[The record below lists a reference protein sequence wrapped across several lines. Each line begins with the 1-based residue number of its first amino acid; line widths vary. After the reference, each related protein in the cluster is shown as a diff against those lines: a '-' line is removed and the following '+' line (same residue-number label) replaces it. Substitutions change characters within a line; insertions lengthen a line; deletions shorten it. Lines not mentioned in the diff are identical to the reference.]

1 MKKRLQKKVV
11 TRCLRNAQD
20 WLDYYNSLGDSCEGM
35 VSHHAVK
42 TLCRLDFLL
51 ESHQTK
57 TALAMAQDEWK
68 HTMHPAPHPVA
79 TKIVEAQ
86 FHSHQQ
92 VLEDREI
99 EQMEQSALQHAD
111 EFQSPDDVAVY
122 DDLEANGSAEI
133 DYPDDDLPF

>member
-1 MKKRLQKKVV
+1 
-11 TRCLRNAQD
+11 
-20 WLDYYNSLGDSCEGM
+20 M

-57 TALAMAQDEWK
+57 TALALAQDEWK

-99 EQMEQSALQHAD
+99 EQMEQRTLQHAD

-122 DDLEANGSAEI
+122 GALEANGSAGI